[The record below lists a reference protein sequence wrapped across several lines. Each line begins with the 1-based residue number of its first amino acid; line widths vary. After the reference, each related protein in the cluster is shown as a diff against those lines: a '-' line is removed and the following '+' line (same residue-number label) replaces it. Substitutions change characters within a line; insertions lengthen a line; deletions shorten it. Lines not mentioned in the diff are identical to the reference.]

1 MSHILDLAD
10 VDENEGDVDLQNIPA
25 SSSTG
30 NNAGQCSYVSVCVY
44 ICMYGYV
51 CIGVAVS
58 AFHGVQIRVS
68 FSGSGQQY
76 QMQQLSG
83 GQKVYTCV
91 CKNIC
96 MYVCMYVSIHVCV
109 CMYA

>member
-30 NNAGQCSYVSVCVY
+30 NNTGQCSYVCMYVY
-44 ICMYGYV
+44 VICMYVCMYGYV

-83 GQKVYTCV
+83 GQKVCS
-91 CKNIC
+91 CG
-96 MYVCMYVSIHVCV
+96 
-109 CMYA
+109 